1 MQLSPQYIDRREKQ
15 VAFQQQF
22 LPASPSCTSSL
33 SWGLHVAAIA
43 RRGGPS
49 GVTRW
54 NQRQLG
60 RAEKWWTSKAVTGN
74 LPHKSRCPPAVRRR
88 PTVPCAA
95 AASSS
100 STRAVRRY
108 DHIIISLHHGTR
120 CLVLFSLHLPFPTSH
135 IPMSRPVS
143 FRSSCIHL
151 MFLPSDDH
159 NLFLCIPS
167 LPFCPLQPPFIPG
180 IHLKQVY
187 THRFPFMRLAPQRT
201 HSTNFFFLS
210 PLTVP

>member
-1 MQLSPQYIDRREKQ
+1 MLQNATKHNPWRFYWDWRSKASTTFYWMQLSPQYIDRGEKQ

-22 LPASPSCTSSL
+22 LLAFPSRTSSL
-33 SWGLHVAAIA
+33 SWGLQVTAIV

-54 NQRQLG
+54 NQLQLG
-60 RAEKWWTSKAVTGN
+60 CAEKWWTSKAVTGN
-74 LPHKSRCPPAVRRR
+74 LPHKSRCPPPAARRR

-120 CLVLFSLHLPFPTSH
+120 CLVLFFPSPAFSYLPHTYVTP
-135 IPMSRPVS
+135 R
-143 FRSSCIHL
+143 
-151 MFLPSDDH
+151 
-159 NLFLCIPS
+159 
-167 LPFCPLQPPFIPG
+167 
-180 IHLKQVY
+180 
-187 THRFPFMRLAPQRT
+187 
-201 HSTNFFFLS
+201 
-210 PLTVP
+210 